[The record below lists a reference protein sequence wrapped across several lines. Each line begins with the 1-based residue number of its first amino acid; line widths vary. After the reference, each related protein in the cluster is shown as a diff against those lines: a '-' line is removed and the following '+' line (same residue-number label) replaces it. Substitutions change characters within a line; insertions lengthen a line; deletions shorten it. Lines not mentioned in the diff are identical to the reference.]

1 MVQFEEEKQQR
12 KLDLLHRKEE
22 EESVKMLS
30 QKYKLSYVN
39 LLVTPI
45 ETDALKIL
53 SEDKARTADIAI
65 FQMTGKHLKIAVRN
79 PQKTETSAA
88 LKRLETDG
96 YVYELFLVSIHSLT
110 HAWEIY
116 KMVPENRE
124 VIGGSIHISNE
135 KISALQKELHGLS
148 AIKNE
153 IDGTA
158 RARATEA
165 LEVIIAGAL
174 NMEASDV
181 HMEPEAAQVRL
192 RYRLDGILHDVTFLH
207 TKLYALLLSRIK
219 LISDLKL
226 NIHDRAQDGRF
237 TIKTDRAEVEVR
249 TSIIPGSNGENMV
262 LRILNPDSLNVKF
275 EDLGMQ
281 PWTRQ
286 TIEKE
291 LKKPNGMIITT
302 GPTGSGKT
310 TTLYTMLKKI
320 YSPEIK
326 VITLEDPIEYH
337 LTGVEQTQVD
347 PAKGYNFPEG
357 LRAIVRQDPDVILVG
372 EIRDS
377 ETADTALNAAL
388 TGHLVFST
396 LHTNNAAGAIPRL
409 ISLGVKAS
417 AIAPAINVAMAQ
429 RLVRKLCE
437 SCKKEVSLTPAQT
450 AHIKEQLAAF
460 PKGIPIPKPNEWTV
474 YQAQEGGCPVCSGMG
489 YKKRVGVFEIILIDD
504 EIELLILREPSEFEI
519 KKAAVAQKQI
529 TMAQDGLLK
538 ILAGITD
545 FEEVER
551 VVGI

>member
-22 EESVKMLS
+22 EESVKILS
-30 QKYKLSYVN
+30 QKYKISYVN

-53 SEDKARTADIAI
+53 SEDKARTGNLAI
-65 FQMTGKHLKIAVRN
+65 FKMAGKHLKIAVQN
-79 PQKTETSAA
+79 PQKTETAAA
-88 LKRLETDG
+88 LKRLETDE
-96 YVYELFLVSIHSLT
+96 YTYELFLVSIHSLL

-124 VIGGSIHISNE
+124 VIGGSIHVSNE
-135 KISALQKELHGLS
+135 KISAFQKELHGLE
-148 AIKNE
+148 AIKNT
-153 IDGTA
+153 IDGTT

-165 LEVIIAGAL
+165 LEIIIAGAL

-181 HMEPEAAQVRL
+181 HIEPEAAQVRL
-192 RYRLDGILHDVTFLH
+192 RYRLDGILHDVTFLP

-237 TIKTDRAEVEVR
+237 TIKTDRTEVEVR

-262 LRILNPDSLNVKF
+262 LRILNPDSLDVKF

-281 PWTRQ
+281 TWTRQ

-437 SCKKEVSLTPAQT
+437 SCKKKVSLTPAQ
-450 AHIKEQLAAF
+450 AAQIKERLAAF
-460 PKGIPIPKPNEWTV
+460 PKGIPIPKPNELAV
-474 YQAQEGGCPVCSGMG
+474 YQAKENGCPVCSGMG
-489 YKKRVGVFEIILIDD
+489 YKKRVGVFEIILIEN

-538 ILAGITD
+538 ILAGITS